1 MGEIPQVATRGTARR
16 RRLRVRGPG
25 VLRTGELD
33 QDLGPERYDERRTSR
48 LLEHAASLQ
57 DSSVLADSQNS
68 VLREPVRSAQFGSQ
82 CTLPISHPDGGAS
95 WFRLLSS
102 YLTCWFLECYMGD
115 SVACVPAFS
124 RAGSGLASVN
134 CRLGERL
141 PNQKQALHGVVKRG
155 ARRESDASEEGLL
168 SGGTGL

>member
-1 MGEIPQVATRGTARR
+1 MQVPGTLNASPWDFKRGRISKRETSRAIDLALSALGCRSRATCAVWIR
-16 RRLRVRGPG
+16 
-25 VLRTGELD
+25 ELD

-57 DSSVLADSQNS
+57 DSSVPADSQNS

-102 YLTCWFLECYMGD
+102 YLTCLFWVGYMGD

-124 RAGSGLASVN
+124 RAGSG
-134 CRLGERL
+134 
-141 PNQKQALHGVVKRG
+141 
-155 ARRESDASEEGLL
+155 
-168 SGGTGL
+168 